1 MSVVGLIGV
10 LVFFAGARLLWQGR
24 HEIIFWLTEFFRILR
39 GEFTRRDAA
48 VGEAGSLI
56 LSSPV
61 AAPGSAPRNRGTL
74 RLVGGLALIFIGQVL
89 LLLDLVFLG

>member
-1 MSVVGLIGV
+1 MSVVGLIGI
-10 LVFFAGARLLWQGR
+10 LVFFAGAHLLWQGR
-24 HEIIFWLTEFFRILR
+24 REILFWLAEFFRILR

-48 VGEAGSLI
+48 VREAGSLA
-56 LSSPV
+56 LLSPV
-61 AAPGSAPRNRGTL
+61 GTPGSAPRNRGTL